1 MRPQLICH
9 SVYLMGSILAGA
21 TIIRQANGRST
32 SVVATGGTLERGRMG
47 KLLGTR
53 PDHVRDGV
61 ANSNPEPSQ
70 MEEGYHPSSLLGVV
84 RKYPKGARLRRRRS
98 PGHKPDL
105 LRQGL
110 RDVATSI
117 PGDDLNR

>member
-9 SVYLMGSILAGA
+9 SVYLMGSISAGA
-21 TIIRQANGRST
+21 TITRQANGRST

-70 MEEGYHPSSLLGVV
+70 MEEGYHPSSLMGVV
-84 RKYPKGARLRRRRS
+84 RKDSTQRPRRHEPAPAPP
-98 PGHKPDL
+98 PGP
-105 LRQGL
+105 
-110 RDVATSI
+110 
-117 PGDDLNR
+117 

>member
-1 MRPQLICH
+1 MKPQLICH

-21 TIIRQANGRST
+21 TIITQADGRST

-70 MEEGYHPSSLLGVV
+70 MEEGYHPILSNAHPLPNLNGHPTPVHISQ
-84 RKYPKGARLRRRRS
+84 RS
-98 PGHKPDL
+98 
-105 LRQGL
+105 
-110 RDVATSI
+110 
-117 PGDDLNR
+117 

>member
-9 SVYLMGSILAGA
+9 SVYLMGSILAGT

-70 MEEGYHPSSLLGVV
+70 MEEGYHPIFLLSPDFE
-84 RKYPKGARLRRRRS
+84 RQEKAAKGSKRSKKERAREKAGG
-98 PGHKPDL
+98 PWGGPWPAW
-105 LRQGL
+105 GG
-110 RDVATSI
+110 
-117 PGDDLNR
+117 P

>member
-53 PDHVRDGV
+53 SDHVCDGV
-61 ANSNPEPSQ
+61 ANGNPEPSQ
-70 MEEGYHPSSLLGVV
+70 MEEGYHPSSLLRVV
-84 RKYPKGARLRRRRS
+84 RKHPEG
-98 PGHKPDL
+98 
-105 LRQGL
+105 
-110 RDVATSI
+110 TS
-117 PGDDLNR
+117 LVFF